1 MLRVALLFM
10 VILALPLKAAT
21 VTNLYQAQVILP
33 DTDRQSEQAARN
45 QALQQVLIK
54 VSGQSGII
62 QNEVIAKAI
71 KNSSQYVSQFGYGNL
86 DGQQT
91 LDLTFDRAR
100 IRNLLTQAGSTLWG
114 EQRPNVLIWLV
125 EDANRSRNI
134 VWDQSSN
141 ALLQDVKRA
150 SDVRGLPVMLP
161 IGDFEDVTAI
171 SIPDLWGGFIQPI
184 SSASLRYQPDAIV
197 VARSRQMNDGSVQLG
212 WQLFAEKADRLATAQ
227 LVPVEGR
234 IEATKAEAITQM
246 VGQITDHLAAKY
258 AVPLGGD
265 NSGLVSVVVDNI
277 QSSEDFFTLER
288 MMTNLTSVAA
298 VNAHKIQGQS
308 VEFTV
313 QLLSTEDAFQREL
326 SQDRRLSSA
335 MPVAAEDTQAS
346 EVIEAEE
353 EINSEPT
360 VEGMIRATQLQ
371 APESTSKASQPIDT
385 EGVSISVPDVENSSS
400 EELEVAPVNTRP
412 AKQAQVFHWTP

>member
-54 VSGQSGII
+54 VSGQSGIV

-100 IRNLLTQAGSTLWG
+100 IRNLLTQANSTLWG

-141 ALLQDVKRA
+141 ALIQDVKRA

-171 SIPDLWGGFIQPI
+171 SIPDLWGGFVQPI
-184 SSASLRYQPDAIV
+184 SGASLRYQPDAIV
-197 VARSRQMNDGSVQLG
+197 VARARQMGDGNVQLG
-212 WQLFAEKADRLATAQ
+212 WQLFSENAERLATAQ

-234 IEATKAEAITQM
+234 IEGTRAETITQM
-246 VGQITDHLAAKY
+246 VGQVTDHLAAKY

-335 MPVAAEDTQAS
+335 TPVTAEDMQAS
-346 EVIEAEE
+346 EVIESEE
-353 EINSEPT
+353 EIDSEPT

-371 APESTSKASQPIDT
+371 APESTPEPSQPIDT
-385 EGVSISVPDVENSSS
+385 EGVSTSVPDVENSRS
-400 EELEVAPVNTRP
+400 EGLEVAPVNTRP
-412 AKQAQVFHWTP
+412 AKQAKVFHWTP